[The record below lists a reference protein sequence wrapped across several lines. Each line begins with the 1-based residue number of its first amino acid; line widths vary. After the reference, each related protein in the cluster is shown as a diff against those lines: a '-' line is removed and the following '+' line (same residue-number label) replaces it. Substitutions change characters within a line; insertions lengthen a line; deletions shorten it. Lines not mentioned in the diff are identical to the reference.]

1 MNRSSINHDEFIIVG
16 DIVSPISLKELQ
28 CFDGYIQ
35 VKYGKIIEIGTRETF
50 TENKNAGHYKNIVVG
65 HLSQGQFLLPGFVDC
80 HTHAPQFPN
89 LGLGLDRPLLEW
101 LDKYTF
107 PLENK
112 YSNRQ
117 FAANVYEKVVKRL
130 LNNGTTT
137 ACYFGSLHLEG
148 TLELVKSVIDHKQRA
163 LVGKV
168 SMNVENNAGYFNKT
182 VDELRDVETFVKN
195 VYAYKNNLVEP
206 IITPRFALS
215 CDSELMGGL
224 AQIAKKYQCATQ
236 SHISENKEEI
246 EFVLKTNP
254 VCSHYTEVYD
264 RCEILNNRCIMA
276 HAVYLSECE
285 MSIFARKGVSVAHC
299 PASNTR
305 LQSGLCPVR
314 TLLDHNVCVGLGT
327 DVSGGDS
334 TSILDAMRRAMDVS
348 EHLLMTGGSGPTL
361 DWKEA
366 LYLATVG
373 GAKALGLQDKIGA
386 FEVGKSFDAL
396 VIDVSDPRG
405 PIDNYTDSSLGTE
418 ALVDLA
424 QKFVYCG
431 DDRNIV
437 QVYVNGE
444 QVKHTLPPYAS
455 AATYAFFLCE

>member
-195 VYAYKNNLVEP
+195 VYAYK
-206 IITPRFALS
+206 
-215 CDSELMGGL
+215 
-224 AQIAKKYQCATQ
+224 